1 MSIGREY
8 LIRGKVQGVGFRFF
22 VSRCAVNIGVRGS
35 VRNLPDGRVKVIAE
49 GELSLISDFE
59 KIIFKGP
66 PEARVEDVKVFEIQT
81 ITNRKS
87 FSILD

>member
-35 VRNLPDGRVKVIAE
+35 VRNLSDGRVKVIAE

-59 KIIFKGP
+59 KIVFKGP
-66 PEARVEDVKVFEIQT
+66 PKARVEDVEVFEIQA
-81 ITNRKS
+81 IANRKS